1 MSPKEKQVAVG
12 GFLVLAALVLVQ
24 FVIRPTNKESQ
35 EHKPS
40 SPTAIR
46 PCKTFAP

>member
-24 FVIRPTNKESQ
+24 FVIRPMNREIARAQ
-35 EHKPS
+35 
-40 SPTAIR
+40 AAR
-46 PCKTFAP
+46 RRQR